1 MNDVKHFNVI
11 FKALESIKSHPVEK
25 QAYRNE
31 SVRDILYNFPW
42 HLGKRSD
49 GMTDLYMG
57 PHHLSKRDP
66 SADPGG
72 VSLSVT
78 ANMDTLRQR
87 LLWSLQNNHRQVCI
101 NRVMAGFFS
110 FCISRT
116 HGKHALLYDQN
127 NVFLFKTNVV
137 FKNNNF

>member
-1 MNDVKHFNVI
+1 MYNGIHAFLCAAYSTDGETKYLIIKTLNVI
-11 FKALESIKSHPVEK
+11 FKAVESIKSHPVEK

-31 SVRDILYNFPW
+31 SVRDRLYNIPW
-42 HLGKRSD
+42 HLGKRND
-49 GMTDLYMG
+49 GMTGLYMA

-87 LLWSLQNNHRQVCI
+87 LLWSLQNNHRQVSIRVNCI
-101 NRVMAGFFS
+101 FV
-110 FCISRT
+110 
-116 HGKHALLYDQN
+116 
-127 NVFLFKTNVV
+127 
-137 FKNNNF
+137 

>member
-1 MNDVKHFNVI
+1 MGLMFTVGRNSFRSHEEKWQKSYIGRTKCIMGYMLFCVLLIQLMAV
-11 FKALESIKSHPVEK
+11 ESIKSHPVEK

-42 HLGKRSD
+42 HLGKRSES
-49 GMTDLYMG
+49 MTDLYMG

-87 LLWSLQNNHRQVCI
+87 LLWSLQNNHRQFG
-101 NRVMAGFFS
+101 RVDLHSAG
-110 FCISRT
+110 
-116 HGKHALLYDQN
+116 
-127 NVFLFKTNVV
+127 
-137 FKNNNF
+137 